1 MIFAGHL
8 HENWKE
14 DRLLDKVSVRKENY
28 ETTASMA
35 EKYARID
42 LNGLPIVLLEEN
54 YEKTTEHFFI

>member
-28 ETTASMA
+28 KTTASMA
-35 EKYARID
+35 EKYARIVVRGHYLFQD
-42 LNGLPIVLLEEN
+42 VNSLPIV
-54 YEKTTEHFFI
+54 